1 MSVCDV
7 CGHGMILHGCVNGV
21 GYCSEGNGDWCDCTI
36 QGKSYDEEIESLWDV
51 NYVVKHSTFKGTH
64 TVGDLVS
71 IVVIVILWVES
82 LEVVRL
88 KIMQDEELCEII

>member
-1 MSVCDV
+1 
-7 CGHGMILHGCVNGV
+7 
-21 GYCSEGNGDWCDCTI
+21 
-36 QGKSYDEEIESLWDV
+36 
-51 NYVVKHSTFKGTH
+51 VVKHSTFKGTH

>member
-1 MSVCDV
+1 VA
-7 CGHGMILHGCVNGV
+7 
-21 GYCSEGNGDWCDCTI
+21 
-36 QGKSYDEEIESLWDV
+36 
-51 NYVVKHSTFKGTH
+51 KHNTFKGTH